1 MIRNPVHLTLALL
14 AVLGLV
20 ALPAASNLEAQGSK
34 GTIKIATQSPLSG
47 GQAAL
52 GEGIKL
58 GAQLAVEKFKGNLEK
73 MGYKVALVPYDDQAK
88 PDVGVANAKNI
99 IADKDILAVIGHLN
113 SGVAIP
119 SSEVYKEVSLVM
131 ISPANTNPV
140 VTDRGYL
147 NVNRVCGRD
156 DVQGVVGS
164 EFARGTMKTKS
175 VYIIHDKT
183 QYGQGVA
190 EFFKADAE
198 KKGIKVLGFEGTE
211 EKSNFDPIV
220 TPIKAK
226 NPDVIYFGGIYDQAA
241 PFFKQTREKG
251 VKSKFLGPDGM
262 DSSDL
267 TKIAGKAVVGMY
279 YTSAA
284 GPASAL
290 PKAKTFVEDF
300 KKKFGKNPEPYAA
313 EAYDATAI
321 ALKAIEAAAKSGKM
335 SREDVA
341 TAVRKTKHNGITG
354 DIEFDAKGD
363 RKKALYFVL
372 QVASDDPAK
381 WGDNKIV
388 KQLAIA
394 ARPGPR
400 PGRRHGRQRVA
411 RRHRRAGRVPSV
423 TSRAPADPAHLGD
436 RHLVLPPGPDPALRI
451 ALAERLQPR
460 LSDDRRA
467 ERPLRA
473 DPDARRLGQVTRRH
487 RGRVADAV
495 GAPRDRQPHED
506 RDRDPRG
513 GRGSG
518 GGEPHGHQRQPDHL
532 AHVLD
537 RRGDGGCRG
546 CLVRRPVRADQP
558 LHRVHSRAEGVH
570 RRRARRHRQY
580 SGCDGRRPRARPA
593 RGLRGLLSVAADGRR
608 VRRRVQGHLR
618 LLDAHRDPH
627 LPTQGPAGRDRPRP
641 RVGPYSVLAVLPNL
655 GYVAFFAVGAYTWS
669 IFVSPPAN
677 VIFGGGFPL
686 SGAWFFASLS
696 VGHFVAAVAGILL
709 GLPVLRLHG
718 DSLAIVTLGF
728 GEVIRV
734 LANNLDKPINLTN
747 GPKGITPISRPPA
760 PLGLPYGEYF
770 YFLVLLIVVL
780 VVLVNRRLENSH
792 IGRAWEA
799 IREDELAARAMGVPL
814 VRMTL
819 LAFACG
825 ASFAGVMG
833 VLFSAK
839 QVFINPESFTFLES
853 IGVLAMVILGG
864 MGSIPG
870 AVVGA
875 TVVTVLNLQVLKGFS
890 LWLNELKNAG
900 VTVLG
905 YSLADLPTQFEPAK
919 YERMVFGVILV
930 LMMIF
935 RPQGIFPARRRQRE
949 LGG

>member
-14 AVLGLV
+14 GVLVLV

-58 GAQLAVEKFKGNLEK
+58 GAELAVEKYKGNLEK
-73 MGYKVALVPYDDQAK
+73 MGYKVGLVPFDDQAK

-99 IADKDILAVIGHLN
+99 IADKEILAVIGHLN

-290 PKAKTFVEDF
+290 PKAKAFSEEF

-313 EAYDATAI
+313 EAYDAATI
-321 ALKAIEAAAKSGKM
+321 AVKAIEAAAKSGKVP

-341 TAVRKTKHNGITG
+341 TAVRKVKLSGITG

-372 QVASDDPAK
+372 QVDSDDPQK

-394 ARPGPR
+394 P
-400 PGRRHGRQRVA
+400 
-411 RRHRRAGRVPSV
+411 PS
-423 TSRAPADPAHLGD
+423 
-436 RHLVLPPGPDPALRI
+436 
-451 ALAERLQPR
+451 
-460 LSDDRRA
+460 
-467 ERPLRA
+467 
-473 DPDARRLGQVTRRH
+473 
-487 RGRVADAV
+487 
-495 GAPRDRQPHED
+495 
-506 RDRDPRG
+506 
-513 GRGSG
+513 
-518 GGEPHGHQRQPDHL
+518 
-532 AHVLD
+532 
-537 RRGDGGCRG
+537 
-546 CLVRRPVRADQP
+546 
-558 LHRVHSRAEGVH
+558 
-570 RRRARRHRQY
+570 
-580 SGCDGRRPRARPA
+580 
-593 RGLRGLLSVAADGRR
+593 
-608 VRRRVQGHLR
+608 
-618 LLDAHRDPH
+618 
-627 LPTQGPAGRDRPRP
+627 
-641 RVGPYSVLAVLPNL
+641 
-655 GYVAFFAVGAYTWS
+655 
-669 IFVSPPAN
+669 
-677 VIFGGGFPL
+677 
-686 SGAWFFASLS
+686 AS
-696 VGHFVAAVAGILL
+696 
-709 GLPVLRLHG
+709 
-718 DSLAIVTLGF
+718 
-728 GEVIRV
+728 
-734 LANNLDKPINLTN
+734 
-747 GPKGITPISRPPA
+747 
-760 PLGLPYGEYF
+760 
-770 YFLVLLIVVL
+770 
-780 VVLVNRRLENSH
+780 
-792 IGRAWEA
+792 
-799 IREDELAARAMGVPL
+799 
-814 VRMTL
+814 
-819 LAFACG
+819 
-825 ASFAGVMG
+825 
-833 VLFSAK
+833 
-839 QVFINPESFTFLES
+839 
-853 IGVLAMVILGG
+853 
-864 MGSIPG
+864 
-870 AVVGA
+870 
-875 TVVTVLNLQVLKGFS
+875 
-890 LWLNELKNAG
+890 KN
-900 VTVLG
+900 
-905 YSLADLPTQFEPAK
+905 
-919 YERMVFGVILV
+919 
-930 LMMIF
+930 
-935 RPQGIFPARRRQRE
+935 
-949 LGG
+949 